1 MSISKKITEKKIT
14 EKELRYYF
22 GDHPYFDFL
31 IKKDDNENY
40 DEGIIEIIYC
50 WERSWDIGIDSFPKD
65 KTTYRYYLVLLWD
78 YAENIR
84 DIPYEFQTE
93 YLINLLYIKTFD
105 DPGGYGFLIQFIDP
119 SKITMDLIEIF
130 FIHGRASI
138 EDLIRIR
145 PDLVTN
151 DFCIKYFE
159 NYGTS
164 ILYHVYKH
172 VNDIDYDPS
181 FYYDDYELPN
191 NLNKMTIMLD
201 VLKKDPENLIHIPPM
216 YIKKVLKLIL
226 SEICIAL
233 QDLDLPAPQTIL
245 ILEAYIEIK
254 FSKYLENHPAY
265 NNEHSLNDIYS
276 KLFPE
281 IFKFHELW
289 NITTK
294 VKHFTPLSILKDQQK

>member
-1 MSISKKITEKKIT
+1 MSISKTIT

-22 GDHPYFDFL
+22 GNHPYFDFL
-31 IKKDDNENY
+31 IEKDDNENY

-50 WERSWDIGIDSFPKD
+50 WERSWDIGIDGFPKD

-130 FIHGRASI
+130 FTHGRGSI

-151 DFCIKYFE
+151 DLCIKYFE
-159 NYGTS
+159 NYGGI
-164 ILYHVYKH
+164 ILYHEYKD
-172 VNDIDYDPS
+172 VNDIDYEP

-191 NLNKMTIMLD
+191 NLNKMTIMLG
-201 VLKKDPENLIHIPPM
+201 VLKKDHGNLIYIPPK
-216 YIKKVLKLIL
+216 YIKKVLKIIL
-226 SEICIAL
+226 SDICIAL

-254 FSKYLENHPAY
+254 FSKYLENHPGY
-265 NNEHSLNDIYS
+265 NSKNTDNIYCGYFGFF